1 MPESRSAAAA
11 TPKNYYSDEEIASRG
26 GYLGVAISDGRY
38 SIPEL
43 LAIREALN
51 GLLTDGKS
59 THVEWIKKP
68 HRAEDADDA
77 AYRLVLGSRVAPAL
91 ARLKWLDY
99 QHVTD
104 EDDLDVFT
112 ISLAQAGYSL
122 LDSVDECYEFFDKKA
137 LSPIR
142 EEKDIPAAGKARPC
156 RKAADGALKALQDD
170 FLRVGPY
177 RAVLAEEKAELL
189 EDLKAKLGA
198 LSPVERE
205 AIGLSEAPKDADM
218 EEPKDAVQGAQES
231 AAIGAGMAA
240 GLAPLMTT
248 LEALLTGIQGL
259 ATQSSTAD
267 KRLKVEVKKADSDSD
282 EDEAQLSVDERLLR
296 ELTLGCVAT
305 NSTSKKMSMKD
316 MQLNQAVRRINDC
329 QKIRRKVDDS
339 EYSSLFNASLAE
351 ETVWLVRLEKID
363 HLKDRTLTPEVLNKC
378 KVKEEH
384 IQEMLEGEK
393 QKQEMLEMC
402 IEEQSLGN
410 HREAAE
416 CSRIYSK
423 MLAQD
428 FRSPLCKKIR
438 EQARTNVKQD
448 RDSAILEHIA
458 KGSSNSFVDR
468 RPTDRRQQDL
478 RQNNKRQREVG
489 TDRVAP
495 HANRTDRGSARTSN
509 DYKMRPWVDGSVY
522 NSSLAGV
529 NAPDPADFGGY
540 FKARLDQPGI
550 DGEMGKVHRPGW
562 LGRCGCCAKV
572 GHSLSECPSARWS
585 EGGKDH
591 VNFRWLYSKG
601 FCQPNGQPQ

>member
-1 MPESRSAAAA
+1 M
-11 TPKNYYSDEEIASRG
+11 
-26 GYLGVAISDGRY
+26 AISDGRY

-282 EDEAQLSVDERLLR
+282 EDEVSLSVDERLLR
-296 ELTLGCVAT
+296 ELTLGCVAA
-305 NSTSKKMSMKD
+305 NSTNKRRSIAD
-316 MQLNQAVRRINDC
+316 MQQDQAVRRLNDS
-329 QKIRRKVDDS
+329 QRIRRKPEDS
-339 EYSSLFNASLAE
+339 EYARLFNASLAE
-351 ETVWLVRLEKID
+351 ETVWMVRLEKID
-363 HLKDRTLTPEVLNKC
+363 HLKDRTTTPEVLAKC
-378 KVKEEH
+378 RVKEEH

-402 IEEQSLGN
+402 LEDYALGN
-410 HREAAE
+410 SREATE
-416 CSRIYSK
+416 CFRIYNK
-423 MLAQD
+423 LLAQD
-428 FRSPLCKKIR
+428 FRSPFCKKIR

-458 KGSSNSFVDR
+458 RGNASASGRSNEGR
-468 RPTDRRQQDL
+468 RYSAQEQRQPVQEQRQQG
-478 RQNNKRQREVG
+478 KRSRDGDQRAQG
-489 TDRVAP
+489 RNDDRSS
-495 HANRTDRGSARTSN
+495 RDF
-509 DYKMRPWVDGSVY
+509 KMRPWVDGTRY
-522 NSSLAGV
+522 DQSLAGV
-529 NAPDPADFGGY
+529 NAPDPQDFGGY
-540 FKARLDQPGI
+540 FKARMDQPGI
-550 DGEMGKVHRPGW
+550 DGVMGKVHRAGW
-562 LGRCGCCAKV
+562 LGKCGCCAKV
-572 GHSLSECPSARWS
+572 GHSVSECPADRWS
-585 EGGKDH
+585 ENGKDH